1 MLSVITFK
9 YLKPGYRTVYTSEH
23 VNTLHR
29 MVGRCYN
36 RPHRFFCVTDD
47 PRGLAPGIEYVPMWS
62 DHFHMLNPSHPTNRP
77 NCFPRLK
84 LFSREMAG
92 LFGERFVS
100 LDLDMVL
107 VDDVAPLWDRPEE
120 FIIYDARGDDHY
132 NGSMFMQT
140 AGTRERVWTEF
151 DPLVSPELTTKAGM
165 RGSDQ
170 AWIRYCLAPD
180 AAVWDY
186 RHGVYAYLNL
196 VPPYRHRRLANRNI
210 HRPMNAMRRNAIAG
224 VKAGTRDPSPV
235 TDERDGRL
243 PENAR
248 VVVFAGE
255 FKPWEERTKKMSPWI
270 RDHYR

>member
-1 MLSVITFK
+1 MLSIITFK
-9 YLKPGYRTVYTSEH
+9 YLKPGYRTVYTAEH
-23 VNTLHR
+23 VNTLRR
-29 MVGRCYN
+29 MVARCYN

-47 PRGLAPGIEYVPMWS
+47 PRGLGADIEYVPMWS
-62 DHFHMLNPSHPTNRP
+62 DHFDMVNPTHPTNRP

-84 LFSREMAG
+84 LFSSEMRR

-132 NGSMFMQT
+132 NGSMFLMT
-140 AGTRERVWTEF
+140 AGAREQVWKDF
-151 DPLVSPELTTKAGM
+151 DPVESPKLTTRAGM

-170 AWIRYCLAPD
+170 AWIRYKLAPD

-186 RHGVYAYLNL
+186 NHGVYAYLNL
-196 VPPYRHRRLANRNI
+196 VPPYRMRQAQRRNI
-210 HRPMNAMRRNAIAG
+210 HVPNCAVRRNLSGAIRG
-224 VKAGTRDPSPV
+224 PSPV
-235 TDERDGRL
+235 TEQRDGRL

-255 FKPWEERTKKMSPWI
+255 FKPWEERTKQMSPWI
-270 RDHYR
+270 RVHYR